1 MWMIRYPLAPEKGT
15 VFWSGSRRLTSLWI
29 VLLVL
34 LLCSSAM
41 AGGGPEQLQGYLRGI
56 KSLVSDFSQI
66 TMNAAGDRAVESR
79 GTFYLRRPGRF
90 RWEYKHPVRQVIVA
104 DGKRVWLHDLDLN
117 QVSHQN
123 QAKALGGTPAQLLVI
138 EGPIDRHFRV
148 LPWDAGDDREWV
160 ELRPKT
166 KDTQVVRICIGFIG
180 KHLDSLVMEDS
191 FGQRTYFTFTGT
203 KRNPRLDE
211 GLFRFDASTGVD
223 SVKID

>member
-1 MWMIRYPLAPEKGT
+1 MIRYPLAPERGT

-34 LLCSSAM
+34 LLCSSATV
-41 AGGGPEQLQGYLRGI
+41 GGGPERLQGYLRGI
-56 KSLVSDFSQI
+56 KSLVSDFNQI
-66 TMNAAGDRAVESR
+66 TLNADGDRAVESR

-90 RWEYKHPVRQVIVA
+90 RWEYKRPVRQVIVA

-117 QVSHQN
+117 QVSHQS

-148 LPWDAGDDREWV
+148 IPWDAGDDREWV

-166 KDTQVVRICIGFIG
+166 KDTQVVRIRIGFIG
-180 KHLDSLVMEDS
+180 KHLDTLVMEDS
-191 FGQRTYFTFTGT
+191 FGQRTHFTFTGT

-211 GLFRFDASTGVD
+211 GLFRFDASTVVD
-223 SVKID
+223 FLEID